1 MPRGMDAGNGKRKP
15 QNDEKKASREDATRK
30 KVTKKTTEKT
40 AATKHDVADQQKQ
53 AIKSLVQ
60 R

>member
-1 MPRGMDAGNGKRKP
+1 MDAGNGKRKP